1 MAIDNFMNISK
12 TKKIVIL
19 GGGTAGWMAAAA
31 FSKFVQGTQSSVALI
46 ESDQI
51 GTIGVGEATVP
62 GIGEFNHFLGVSE
75 LDFIQSTQATFKL
88 GILFQDWFKQD
99 TTFFHPFAK
108 YGAPLAGVDFYQCYL
123 ALLKQGKS
131 YPLEDFCLATQIA
144 LSEKFVQPD
153 DNPETPLAKFNYAY
167 HFDASLYA
175 KFLRRYAEMRKV
187 TRIEGKLQQVVR
199 NEDTGAIQSLVLE
212 SGLYVAGDIFIDCTG
227 FSALLIDKTLGV
239 DYLDW
244 SEWLRCDRAVAVQS
258 TSVRPP
264 VPYTRS
270 KALSAGWQ
278 WTIPLQH
285 RVGNG
290 YVYSSA
296 HISDDEATAVMLSN
310 TSGECLTEPRVIRF
324 TAGMRRRF
332 IEKNCIAL
340 GLASGFIEPLES
352 TSISLIQT
360 GIEKVMKLFPDLE
373 FEDAAVRQAN
383 DWNEKEYSRLRDFI
397 ILHYKL
403 NKRSDNDFWRSVAA
417 MDVPDMLAHKIS
429 QFAQDGSL
437 VNYELET
444 FLNASWISMYNGF
457 QVIPER
463 SQLIL
468 DEHQQ
473 AQLVARFDSMRSAI
487 RQGASIAIPHDEFLS
502 TVYCPD

>member
-1 MAIDNFMNISK
+1 MLGSK
-12 TKKIVIL
+12 AKKIVIL

-31 FSKFVQGTQSSVALI
+31 FAKFLQGSQSSITLI

-62 GIGEFNHFLGVSE
+62 GIHHFNHFLGVSE

-88 GILFQDWFKQD
+88 GILFQDWLKQGHA
-99 TTFFHPFAK
+99 FFHPFAK
-108 YGAPLAGVDFYQCYL
+108 YGVPIAGVDFYQCYL
-123 ALLKQGKS
+123 SLLKRGKTYS
-131 YPLEDFCLATQIA
+131 LEDFCLATQIA
-144 LSEKFVQPD
+144 LGEKFVQPD
-153 DNPETPLAKFNYAY
+153 DAPEIPLAKFNYAY

-175 KFLRRYAEMRKV
+175 KFLRRYSEERQV
-187 TRIEGKLQQVVR
+187 IRIEGKLHQVVC
-199 NEDTGAIQSLVLE
+199 NESTGAIQSLVLE
-212 SGLYVAGDIFIDCTG
+212 SGVEVVGDIFVDCTG

-244 SEWLRCDRAVAVQS
+244 SEWLRCDRAVAVQTS
-258 TSVRPP
+258 SVRPP
-264 VPYTRS
+264 LPYTRS
-270 KALSAGWQ
+270 KALAAGWQ

-296 HISDDEATAVMLSN
+296 HISDDEATAALLSN
-310 TSGECLTEPRVIRF
+310 TNGECLTDPRVIRF
-324 TAGMRRRF
+324 SAGMRRRF
-332 IEKNCIAL
+332 VDKNCIAL

-360 GIEKVMKLFPDLE
+360 GIEKIFKFFPELE
-373 FEDAAVRQAN
+373 FNEAAVHEAN
-383 DWNEKEYSRLRDFI
+383 SWNEKEYSRLRDFI

-403 NKRSDNDFWRSVAA
+403 NQRDDNAFWRSVAA
-417 MDVPDMLAHKIS
+417 MNVPDMLAHKIS
-429 QFAQDGSL
+429 QFTQDGSL
-437 VNYELET
+437 VNYEMET
-444 FLNASWISMYNGF
+444 FLNASWLSIYNGF

-473 AQLVARFDSMRSAI
+473 AQLVNTFDSIRSAI
-487 RQGASIAIPHDEFLS
+487 RQGAAMAIPHEEFLS
-502 TVYCPD
+502 TVYRP

>member
-1 MAIDNFMNISK
+1 MFEANP
-12 TKKIVIL
+12 KKIVIL

-31 FSKFVQGTQSSVALI
+31 FAKFLEGSQSSVTLI

-62 GIGEFNHFLGVSE
+62 GIHQFNHFLGISE

-88 GILFQDWFKQD
+88 GILFKDWFKSEHS
-99 TTFFHPFAK
+99 FFHPFAK
-108 YGAPLAGVDFYQCYL
+108 YGAPVGGMDFYQCYVS
-123 ALLKQGKS
+123 LLKRGKAYS
-131 YPLEDFCLATQIA
+131 LEDFCLGTQIA

-153 DNPETPLAKFNYAY
+153 DAPETPLAKFNYAY

-175 KFLRRYAEMRKV
+175 KFLRRYAEGRHV

-199 NEDTGAIQSLVLE
+199 NENTGAIQSLVLE
-212 SGLYVAGDIFIDCTG
+212 SGIEVAGDIFVDCTG

-244 SEWLRCDRAVAVQS
+244 SEWLRCDRAVAVQTS
-258 TSVRPP
+258 SVRAP

-270 KALSAGWQ
+270 QALAAGWQ

-290 YVYSSA
+290 YVYSGA
-296 HISDDEATAVMLSN
+296 HISDDEATATLLSN
-310 TSGECLTEPRVIRF
+310 IDGECLTDPRVIRF

-332 IEKNCIAL
+332 IDKNCIAL

-360 GIEKVMKLFPDLE
+360 GIEKVLKFFPELE
-373 FEDAAVRQAN
+373 FDEAAVRKAN
-383 DWNEKEYSRLRDFI
+383 DWNEMEYSRLRDFI

-403 NKRSDNDFWRSVAA
+403 NQRDDNAFWRSVAA

-429 QFAQDGSL
+429 RFTQDGSL
-437 VNYELET
+437 VNYEMET
-444 FLNASWISMYNGF
+444 FLDASWLSMYNGF

-463 SQLIL
+463 PQLVL
-468 DEHQQ
+468 DERQQ
-473 AQLVARFDSMRSAI
+473 AQLVAVFDSMRSAI
-487 RQGASIAIPHDEFLS
+487 RQGAAMAIPHEEFLS
-502 TVYCPD
+502 TVYRP